1 MTRRSLFLLLV
12 LLAAAPVAALASNGG
27 EATGHVAIPW
37 WEIFK
42 QAVNV
47 AILVAILVYFL
58 KKPLSSYLKERSELL
73 RKSIDDAAKARAEAA
88 EKLSA
93 IQARMARLS
102 GEIEELNRRM
112 EGEAGDEAKRLH
124 DLAQAEIARVR
135 EQSRFA
141 AEQEVKKAREDLRRE
156 AADLSAAAAEEM
168 VKKSVTPDVQERIVR
183 ENIDEIKEVLR

>member
-1 MTRRSLFLLLV
+1 MTRRSVFFLF

-27 EATGHVAIPW
+27 EAAGHTAIPW

-47 AILVAILVYFL
+47 AILVGVLVYFL

-168 VKKSVTPDVQERIVR
+168 VKKSVTPDDQERIVR
-183 ENIDEIKEVLR
+183 ENIDKIKEVLR

>member
-1 MTRRSLFLLLV
+1 MTRRSLLFLL
-12 LLAAAPVAALASNGG
+12 LLAAAPAAALASGGG
-27 EATGHVAIPW
+27 EAAGSAGVPW

-47 AILVAILVYFL
+47 AILVGVLVYLL

-93 IQARMARLS
+93 IQARMVRLS
-102 GEIEELNRRM
+102 GEIEEMNRRM
-112 EGEAGDEAKRLH
+112 ESEAGEEARRLR

-141 AEQEVKKAREDLRRE
+141 AEQEVKKAREELRRE

-168 VKKSVTPDVQERIVR
+168 VKKSVTPDDQERIVR
-183 ENIDEIKEVLR
+183 ENIDKIKEALR

>member
-1 MTRRSLFLLLV
+1 VTRRSLFLLLV

-47 AILVAILVYFL
+47 GILVAVLVYFL

>member
-1 MTRRSLFLLLV
+1 MKRRSLFLLV
-12 LLAAAPVAALASNGG
+12 LIAAVPVAALAAGEG
-27 EATGHVAIPW
+27 EAAGHAAVPW

-47 AILVAILVYFL
+47 GILVAVLVYFL

-88 EKLSA
+88 EKLSD

-102 GEIEELNRRM
+102 GEIEEMNRRM
-112 EGEAGDEAKRLH
+112 ESEAGDEAKRLRET
-124 DLAQAEIARVR
+124 AQAEIARVR
-135 EQSRFA
+135 EQSKFA
-141 AEQEVKKAREDLRRE
+141 AEQEVKKAREELRRE

-168 VKKSVTPDVQERIVR
+168 VKRSVTPDDQERIVR
-183 ENIDEIKEVLR
+183 ESIEKIKEVLR

>member
-1 MTRRSLFLLLV
+1 VTRRSLVLLLV
-12 LLAAAPVAALASNGG
+12 LLAAPVAALASSGAEG
-27 EATGHVAIPW
+27 AGHAAIPW

-58 KKPLSSYLKERSELL
+58 KKPLASYLKERSELL
-73 RKSIDDAAKARAEAA
+73 RKSIDDAARARAEAA
-88 EKLSA
+88 EKLSD

-102 GEIEELNRRM
+102 GEIEEMNRRM
-112 EGEAGDEAKRLH
+112 ESEAGDEAKRLH
-124 DLAQAEIARVR
+124 DLAQAEIARVH

-168 VKKSVTPDVQERIVR
+168 VKKSVTPDDQERIVR
-183 ENIDEIKEVLR
+183 ENIDKIKEVLR

>member
-1 MTRRSLFLLLV
+1 MTRRSLVLPLV
-12 LLAAAPVAALASNGG
+12 LLVAAPVAALASSGG
-27 EATGHVAIPW
+27 EAAGQTAIPW

-102 GEIEELNRRM
+102 GEIEEMNRRM
-112 EGEAGDEAKRLH
+112 ESEAGDEAKRLH
-124 DLAQAEIARVR
+124 DLAQAEIARVL

-156 AADLSAAAAEEM
+156 AADLSAAAAEEL
-168 VKKSVTPDVQERIVR
+168 VKKSVTPDDQERIVR
-183 ENIDEIKEVLR
+183 ENIDKIKEVLR